1 MSSNQDIDFKV
12 RVGITIGDING
23 IGPEIIIKTFADNR
37 MHQVCTPV
45 IYGSSKAISF
55 HKKALNNTEFNFT
68 TLKNIGELNHKRTN
82 LINCW
87 EEEVKIDIG
96 QANSIGGKYAFM
108 SLQAACKDLVEEAI
122 DVLVTA
128 PIDKKTMQQE
138 GFRFPGH
145 TEFLA
150 QQFNTTEYLMM
161 LVSDRLRI
169 ATVTGHIPVK
179 QVASE
184 ITKEKILAKIKVM
197 HHSLR
202 RDFGIRKPRIA
213 VLGLNPHSGDSGLI
227 GTEEQEIISP
237 AIKMAFDQNILAY
250 GPYPADGFFGAA
262 KFKTFDGILAM
273 YHDQGLVP
281 FKSLS
286 FDSGVNFTAGLPIIR
301 TSPDHGTGYDIAG
314 KNIASEDS
322 FRTAIYLA
330 CDIYHNRITFDEVN
344 ANPLKYSK
352 LGGDR

>member
-1 MSSNQDIDFKV
+1 MSSNQDVDFKV

-96 QANSIGGKYAFM
+96 QANSTGGKYAFT
-108 SLQAACKDLVEEAI
+108 SLQAACKDLVDGAI

-150 QQFNTTEYLMM
+150 QQFNAPEYLMM

-227 GTEEQEIISP
+227 GTEELDIITP
-237 AIKMAFDQNILAY
+237 AIKMASDLNIMAY

-262 KFKTFDGILAM
+262 KFKSFDGVLAM

-281 FKSLS
+281 FKSLA
-286 FDSGVNFTAGLPIIR
+286 FDS
-301 TSPDHGTGYDIAG
+301 
-314 KNIASEDS
+314 
-322 FRTAIYLA
+322 
-330 CDIYHNRITFDEVN
+330 
-344 ANPLKYSK
+344 
-352 LGGDR
+352 

>member
-1 MSSNQDIDFKV
+1 MSNLPENEDKLS
-12 RVGITIGDING
+12 VGITIGDING
-23 IGPEIIIKTFADNR
+23 IGPEVIIKTFADNR

-45 IYGSSKAISF
+45 IYGSTKTISF
-55 HKKALNNTEFNFT
+55 HKKAINNTEFNFT
-68 TLKNIGELNHKRTN
+68 TIRNIGELNHKRTN

-87 EEEVKIDIG
+87 EEEIKIDIG
-96 QANSIGGKYAFM
+96 QATPTGGKYAFM
-108 SLQAACKDLVEEAI
+108 ALQQACKDLAEGNI

-145 TEFLA
+145 TEYLA
-150 QQFNTTEYLMM
+150 QQFNSPDYLMM
-161 LVSDRLRI
+161 LVSDRLRV

-179 QVASE
+179 KVSEE
-184 ITKEKILAKIKVM
+184 ITIEKIVSKIKVM
-197 HHSLR
+197 NNSLK
-202 RDFGIRKPRIA
+202 RDFNIRKPRIA
-213 VLGLNPHSGDSGLI
+213 VLGLNPHSGDDGLI
-227 GTEEQEIISP
+227 GSEEKEIISP
-237 AIKMAFDQNILAY
+237 AIKAAFDSGILVY
-250 GPYPADGFFGAA
+250 GPFPADGFFGMT
-262 KFKTFDGILAM
+262 KFKSFDGVLAM

-286 FDSGVNFTAGLPIIR
+286 FDSGVNFTAGLPIVR

-322 FRTAIYLA
+322 FRSAIYLA
-330 CDIYHNRITFDEVN
+330 CDIFNNRKLYDEVN

>member
-1 MSSNQDIDFKV
+1 MSNVSDIEDKV
-12 RVGITIGDING
+12 RVGITIGDVNG

-55 HKKALNNTEFNFT
+55 HKKVLNNNEFNFT
-68 TLKNIGELNHKRTN
+68 TIRNISELNHKRTN
-82 LINCW
+82 LVNCW
-87 EEEVKIDIG
+87 DEEIKIDIG
-96 QANSIGGKYAFM
+96 EANATGGKYAFT
-108 SLQAACKDLVEEAI
+108 SLQFACKDLADGNI

-145 TEFLA
+145 TEYLA
-150 QQFNTTEYLMM
+150 QQFNAPDHLMM

-179 QVASE
+179 QVAAE
-184 ITKEKILAKIKVM
+184 LTKEKILGKIKVM

-213 VLGLNPHSGDSGLI
+213 VLGLNPHSGDNGLI
-227 GTEEQEIISP
+227 GNEELEIISP
-237 AIKMAFDQNILAY
+237 AIKAAFDQNILAY
-250 GPYPADGFFGAA
+250 GPFPADGFFGAA
-262 KFKTFDGILAM
+262 RFKSFDGILAM

-281 FKSLS
+281 FKSIS
-286 FDSGVNFTAGLPIIR
+286 FDSGVNYTAGLPVVR

-314 KNIASEDS
+314 KNVASEDS
-322 FRTAIYLA
+322 FRSAIYLA
-330 CDIYHNRITFDEVN
+330 CDIFRSRLEFDQVN
-344 ANPLKYSK
+344 SNPLRFSK

>member
-1 MSSNQDIDFKV
+1 MSNTQDSDDKV
-12 RVGITIGDING
+12 RVGITIGDVNG
-23 IGPEIIIKTFADNR
+23 IGPEIIIKTFTDNR

-45 IYGSSKAISF
+45 IYGSTKAISF
-55 HKKALNNTEFNFT
+55 HKKAINNTEFNFT
-68 TLKNIGELNHKRTN
+68 TIKNISELNHKRTN

-87 EEEVKIDIG
+87 EEDIKIDLG
-96 QANSIGGKYAFM
+96 QANSTGGKYAFTA
-108 SLQAACKDLVEEAI
+108 LQTACKDLADGNI

-150 QQFNTTEYLMM
+150 QQFNSPEHLMM

-169 ATVTGHIPVK
+169 ATVTGHVPVK
-179 QVASE
+179 QVAVE
-184 ITKEKILAKIKVM
+184 LTKEKIISKIKVM
-197 HHSLR
+197 HQSLK

-227 GTEEQEIISP
+227 GTEELEIIAP
-237 AIKMAFDQNILAY
+237 AIQAAFEQHILVY
-250 GPYPADGFFGAA
+250 GPFPADGFFGAA
-262 KFKTFDGILAM
+262 KFTTFDGILAM
-273 YHDQGLVP
+273 YHDQALVP

-286 FDSGVNFTAGLPIIR
+286 FDSGVNFTAGLPVVR
-301 TSPDHGTGYDIAG
+301 TSPDHGTGYDITG
-314 KNIASEDS
+314 KNLASEDS

-330 CDIYHNRITFDEVN
+330 CDIFNNRNTYDEVT
-344 ANPLKYSK
+344 ANPLRYSK
-352 LGGDR
+352 FGGDR

>member
-1 MSSNQDIDFKV
+1 MSNTNDSDNKV
-12 RVGITIGDING
+12 RVGITIGDVNG
-23 IGPEIIIKTFADNR
+23 IGPELIIKTFADNR

-45 IYGSSKAISF
+45 IYGSTKAISF
-55 HKKALNNTEFNFT
+55 HKKLLNNTEFNFT
-68 TLKNIGELNHKRTN
+68 TIKNISELNHKRTN
-82 LINCW
+82 LVNCW
-87 EEEVKIDIG
+87 EEEIKIEPG
-96 QANSIGGKYAFM
+96 QPTATGGKYAFVA
-108 SLQAACKDLVEEAI
+108 LQVACKDLADGNI

-128 PIDKKTMQQE
+128 PIDKKTMQQD

-150 QQFNTTEYLMM
+150 QQFNSPEHLMM

-169 ATVTGHIPVK
+169 ATVTGHVPVK
-179 QVASE
+179 QVAAE
-184 ITKEKILAKIKVM
+184 LTKEKIISKIKVM
-197 HHSLR
+197 HQSLK

-227 GTEEQEIISP
+227 GTEELEIISP
-237 AIKMAFDQNILAY
+237 AIQAAFEQNILVY

-262 KFKTFDGILAM
+262 KFTGFDGILAM

-286 FDSGVNFTAGLPIIR
+286 FDSGVNYTAGLPIVR

-314 KNIASEDS
+314 KNVASEDS
-322 FRTAIYLA
+322 FRSSIYLA
-330 CDIYHNRITFDEVN
+330 CDIFNNRITHDEVT
-344 ANPLKYSK
+344 ANPLRYSK
-352 LGGDR
+352 YGGDR

>member
-1 MSSNQDIDFKV
+1 MSNIYDSEDKV
-12 RVGITIGDING
+12 RVGITIGDVNG
-23 IGPEIIIKTFADNR
+23 IGPEIIIKTFTDNR

-45 IYGSSKAISF
+45 IYGSTKAISF
-55 HKKALNNTEFNFT
+55 HKKAINNTEFNFT
-68 TLKNIGELNHKRTN
+68 TIKHISELNHKRTN

-87 EEEVKIDIG
+87 EEEIKIELG
-96 QANSIGGKYAFM
+96 QATPIGGKYAFAA
-108 SLQAACKDLVEEAI
+108 LQVACKDLADGNI

-150 QQFNTTEYLMM
+150 QQFNAPEHLMM

-169 ATVTGHIPVK
+169 ATVTGHVPVK
-179 QVASE
+179 QVAVE
-184 ITKEKILAKIKVM
+184 LTKEKIISKIKVM
-197 HHSLR
+197 HQSLK

-227 GTEEQEIISP
+227 GTEELEIITP
-237 AIKMAFDQNILAY
+237 AIQAAFDQNILVY

-262 KFKTFDGILAM
+262 RFTNFDGILAM

-286 FDSGVNFTAGLPIIR
+286 FDSGVNYTAGLPIVR

-330 CDIYHNRITFDEVN
+330 CDIFHNRITHDEVT
-344 ANPLKYSK
+344 ANPLKFSK
-352 LGGDR
+352 FGGDR

>member
-1 MSSNQDIDFKV
+1 MSQLPESDYKV

-45 IYGSSKAISF
+45 IYGSAKVISF
-55 HKKALNNTEFNFT
+55 HKKALNNNEFNFT
-68 TLKNIGELNHKRTN
+68 KIKNITELNHKRTN

-87 EEEVKIDIG
+87 EEEAKIDIG
-96 QANSIGGKYAFM
+96 QANPTGGKYAFI
-108 SLQAACKDLVEEAI
+108 SLQAACRDLADGNI

-150 QQFNTTEYLMM
+150 QQFGAGEFLMM

-169 ATVTGHIPVK
+169 ATVTGHVPVK
-179 QVASE
+179 NVATE
-184 ITKEKILAKIKVM
+184 ITKDKIVSKIRLM
-197 HHSLR
+197 HQSLK

-213 VLGLNPHSGDSGLI
+213 VLGLNPHSGDNGLI
-227 GTEEQEIISP
+227 GTEELEIIAP
-237 AIKMAFDQNILAY
+237 AIKTAFDQNILVY
-250 GPYPADGFFGAA
+250 GPYPADGFFGAT
-262 KFKTFDGILAM
+262 KFKSFDGILAM

-281 FKSLS
+281 FKSFS
-286 FDSGVNFTAGLPIIR
+286 FESGVNYTAGLPVIR

-314 KNIASEDS
+314 KNIASEES
-322 FRTAIYLA
+322 FRAAIYLA
-330 CDIYHNRITFDEVN
+330 CDIFNNRNLSDEVS